1 MRPSTMLNPVPESG
15 NSFNLLRLFAAF
27 LVLYGHGHDLNKEP
41 LNTVL
46 SHVLG
51 VYIFFAI
58 SGYLIATSWAKDP
71 HLLRYFWRRSLR
83 IFPGLIVV
91 TLLTVFVLGPL
102 LTTASLSQYY
112 MHPGTYQYLENILL
126 LIHFELPGVFTTNPF
141 SRGVNGSLWSLPIEF
156 ALYISVAAVGLV
168 LPAGRFSSTLM
179 LIACL
184 TVSFLYEQQQLSS
197 MSIYGFQLQQF
208 FVMGFFFWAGA
219 AIYHWQ
225 LSRYFNLNT
234 FGVVLIVVIFAQQW
248 PVLAALSLYL
258 SVPFLVLC
266 FGSVSSGKLDFFNR
280 ADYSYGLYIYAFPVQ
295 QTLTYLFPQWPLWL
309 SISCCLVVTLCFAA
323 LSWHLVEKP
332 MLRFKPKRAIKKP
345 SDAKDVNVN
354 TSDVTAA

>member
-1 MRPSTMLNPVPESG
+1 MLNPVPVSG
-15 NSFNLLRLFAAF
+15 NNFNLLRLFAAF
-27 LVLYGHGHDLNKEP
+27 LVLYGHGHDLNREP

-46 SHVLG
+46 SHGFG

-102 LTTASLSQYY
+102 LTTKSLSQYY
-112 MHPGTYQYLENILL
+112 AHSGTYQYLENILL
-126 LIHFELPGVFTTNPF
+126 LIHFELPGVFTSNPF
-141 SRGVNGSLWSLPIEF
+141 PGSVNGSLWTLPIEF

-168 LPAGRFSSTLM
+168 LPPGRFSSALM
-179 LIACL
+179 LIGCL
-184 TVSFLYEQQQLSS
+184 TGSFLYEQQQLSPL
-197 MSIYGFQLQQF
+197 SIYGFQFKQLC
-208 FVMGFFFWAGA
+208 VMGSFFWAGA

-234 FGVVLIVVIFAQQW
+234 FGVVLIVGIFAQQW
-248 PVLAALSLYL
+248 PVLAALSVYL
-258 SVPFLVLC
+258 AVPFLVLC

-332 MLRFKPKRAIKKP
+332 VLRFKPKRAVNKTL
-345 SDAKDVNVN
+345 DAKEVNVN
-354 TSDVTAA
+354 TREATTL